1 LDGARDAIQVL
12 TAFIE
17 DLSTPT
23 SNGLPD
29 YLSPEPVVVSRAM
42 TQLRK
47 LTSDATLGVHT
58 ADISRANLHGISLP
72 NYRPQGALLAVAAD
86 FRRANLHGL
95 VLSTDSNSFR
105 RAFLTCTDLSGSTLV
120 NADLQYADLSGADLR
135 GADLGHTRNL
145 TSAQLTGAMVNAHTV
160 LPPGVTAAT
169 TRWGIHAP
177 KCATSVNQMTGMIAG
192 QGYDPELPCPLDRK
206 SWPTADAR
214 KRFTGVVDDLVTVCR
229 RRRPEP
235 VPPAPH

>member
-1 LDGARDAIQVL
+1 MLRCESDSVSLVPSPGVVRRRIRWTKSRASSGSGSWSSRKPSLDGARDAIQVL

-120 NADLQYADLSGADLR
+120 NADLQYTDLSGADLR
-135 GADLGHTRNL
+135 GADLGHT
-145 TSAQLTGAMVNAHTV
+145 
-160 LPPGVTAAT
+160 
-169 TRWGIHAP
+169 
-177 KCATSVNQMTGMIAG
+177 
-192 QGYDPELPCPLDRK
+192 
-206 SWPTADAR
+206 
-214 KRFTGVVDDLVTVCR
+214 
-229 RRRPEP
+229 
-235 VPPAPH
+235 